1 MRFNGINNCYQ
12 QELQSWAIY
21 YIDINESLEN
31 KKKRLICILK
41 SLIFCRYISELT
53 NQKTFFSQLYK
64 NGNIFCNLMSFA
76 LQDAF
81 KTANRYPKSIFCT
94 AFQHFSG

>member
-31 KKKRLICILK
+31 KK
-41 SLIFCRYISELT
+41 SVW
-53 NQKTFFSQLYK
+53 
-64 NGNIFCNLMSFA
+64 FA
-76 LQDAF
+76 F
-81 KTANRYPKSIFCT
+81 
-94 AFQHFSG
+94 